1 MVAHINRLVYFEE
14 LMDPIVLCI
23 QPGRLDIE
31 VVALEYASQ
40 VDDNRGRRPGRMAP
54 KYSPGRNT

>member
-1 MVAHINRLVYFEE
+1 MVAHINRLVDFEE

-23 QPGRLDIE
+23 RPGRPDIE
-31 VVALEYASQ
+31 VVWLEYASK

>member
-1 MVAHINRLVYFEE
+1 MVTNTSRLVYFEE

-40 VDDNRGRRPGRMAP
+40 VDDNRRRRPGRMAP
-54 KYSPGRNT
+54 KYRSGRNT